1 MKRIFTSVVMTVL
14 FALTVSAQNTVMST
28 WPYLYPE
35 FVNGTVYMTDGKK
48 YEKEMNIHLAKGR
61 LHFIDEGFIKEVKT
75 NDIVLIELNGEQF
88 VVLEGNVV
96 KAVGDLDK
104 GYVAV
109 HTTVDFQKLNESQG
123 AYGITTTNSAT
134 MKMSSVD
141 LVGVN
146 TNHMELRQNRNTGK
160 EVALKN
166 VYYIV
171 TGGKVFNANKKGI
184 ESQLDDAGKAAF
196 KTFQK
201 QHKIKWQDPQSL
213 LQLVDFINQQ

>member
-1 MKRIFTSVVMTVL
+1 MKKILTSFAIF
-14 FALTVSAQNTVMST
+14 FIALTVYGQNTVLST

-35 FVNGTVYMTDGKK
+35 FANGTAYLNDGKK
-48 YEKEMNIHLAKGR
+48 YEMDMNIHLAKGR
-61 LHFIDEGFIKEVKT
+61 LHFIDKGMIKEVNT
-75 NDIVLIELNGEQF
+75 NDIILVELNGEQF
-88 VVLEGNVV
+88 TVLDGNVV

-109 HTTVDFQKLNESQG
+109 YTSVDYQRLNESQG

-146 TNHMELRQNRNTGK
+146 TNHMELRQNK
-160 EVALKN
+160 ESGREIALKT

-171 TGGKVFNANKKGI
+171 AGGKVCNATKKGI
-184 ESQLDDAGKAAF
+184 ESNLDAAGKAAF

-201 QHKIKWQDPQSL
+201 QHNIKWKDPESL
-213 LQLVDFINQQ
+213 LQLVDFINSL